1 MYNKI
6 IITKTIFVSSNVNID
21 YGILIS
27 VIGDGYSSYK
37 GRGMK
42 LLCAILS
49 KNLQM
54 MVLNRV
60 FNRTVNRL
68 F

>member
-27 VIGDGYSSYK
+27 VIGDSYSYYK

-42 LLCAILS
+42 LLCAVLL

-60 FNRTVNRL
+60 FNKTVNRL